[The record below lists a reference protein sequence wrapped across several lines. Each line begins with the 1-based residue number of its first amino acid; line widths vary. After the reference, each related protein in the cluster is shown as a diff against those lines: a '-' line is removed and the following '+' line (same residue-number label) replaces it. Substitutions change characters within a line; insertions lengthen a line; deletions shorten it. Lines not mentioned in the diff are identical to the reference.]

1 MGGQCQKNCLLM
13 VQFNKDFIEIYNE
26 DNDEKYFLEV
36 DVQYPEKFSQFPWK
50 NENWKSWKTCSQ
62 VARKKNKKR

>member
-1 MGGQCQKNCLLM
+1 MKDYVKNKELPYTYWDINSSYGWQCQKNCLLM

-36 DVQYPEKFSQFPWK
+36 DVQYPEKFSQFP
-50 NENWKSWKTCSQ
+50 
-62 VARKKNKKR
+62 